1 MLGIRYTIKSTL
13 YTDVL
18 NVYARQ
24 NGKLKKI
31 AEISIGTKYTEDKVN
46 KLLTSIVNMYDIDS
60 YFVM

>member
-18 NVYARQ
+18 KVYAHQ

-31 AEISIGTKYTEDKVN
+31 AEINIGTKYTEDKVN